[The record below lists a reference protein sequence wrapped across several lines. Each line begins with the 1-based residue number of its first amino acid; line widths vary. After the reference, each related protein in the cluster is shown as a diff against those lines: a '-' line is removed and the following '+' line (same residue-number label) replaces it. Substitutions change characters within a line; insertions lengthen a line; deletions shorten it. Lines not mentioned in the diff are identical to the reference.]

1 MEGEENI
8 CVVCSDEI
16 TIFAVGVCDHPICYK
31 CSTRLRVLCMENY
44 CPTCRSNLPEVAF
57 IQKLAKFEDIPNKNK
72 MLVNSQFNLLFEN
85 SEIEKRFNQLIEHRC
100 PSCLPN
106 KQTEY
111 KFSMLR
117 SHLRNVHKLYY
128 CDLCVQHLKIF
139 TSERKLY
146 TQAELAHHRSVGDP
160 DDSSYRG
167 HPLCQFCQKRYMDID
182 DLYRHLRKDHLFC
195 HFCDAD
201 NISNQYY
208 DEYSVLKEHFRKEH
222 YLCEEPEC
230 ANAQFTHAFRT
241 DIDLK
246 KHITQE
252 HGQNLTKAQARQA
265 RTIDLDFQLP
275 PRIRARDIGGRPDY
289 RNEASSR
296 GRYSKA
302 QKGRAYFDGRDA
314 DLQKAIAASIEDE
327 VQHQQALMK
336 SEGEKTVRKEKSEN
350 NSTKPL
356 PKLSLNEDF
365 PSLPSATGVNNDQST
380 FQTRWATRSNPHN
393 LANNMVEEFPSL
405 TLNSSSTVNAEVKP
419 SLKTYISK
427 KKETNS
433 HKQKQPVLFEEDFPQ
448 LATSNKKNNSANHAS
463 GTQPNVWTKNT
474 KQQPKKQKQ
483 TTFNYRV
490 PMNIDS
496 TDISQLSH
504 TMPVSVNTK
513 QQTNVKQPSAKDQ
526 SSNKQASSAK
536 QFAGVKQ
543 QTNNSKQQASNKQA
557 SNKQQSNN
565 KQTSAKANDMSP
577 VVTLKDVSKLLD
589 SEENFP
595 SLTNKKKSQ
604 ENNVP
609 VATWP
614 IKKPTVKNSEEKK
627 SNSFTGS
634 LVLKSKK
641 NKEKNSSTEKVS
653 CDSSTK
659 DVKKPVPAAD
669 SSESSAA
676 ASDPD
681 SSRGNSKSCVDCVI
695 QLNGKA
701 ELDEGRADK
710 IGKNWEESDVK
721 ADTKRNTS
729 NKQLD
734 ARPKEFTVQNIL
746 SEEDF
751 PALCKN
757 DKLAQGSSSKTSV
770 KPPPGFAGFPNNKDS
785 SSAYKSLLPRPPPG
799 LSLSNSAITNF
810 QQALTGQHPINAT
823 LKFNY
828 CPPSN
833 FVGRN
838 RQLITEIRTALSNDE
853 NRFDTFKSLSQD
865 FRHGVISSQE
875 YYRQCFDLLGSENFP
890 NIVQELIALLPD
902 IAKQQA
908 LFGVHQDNSATH
920 INTASKHVWT
930 SKENLLQSCHVCQ
943 QVLSQSDY
951 KAHISLYHQNSD
963 FTWDSR
969 EPSSWSC
976 GNFQNTSLVKA
987 K

>member
-1 MEGEENI
+1 M
-8 CVVCSDEI
+8 
-16 TIFAVGVCDHPICYK
+16 K
-31 CSTRLRVLCMENY
+31 Y
-44 CPTCRSNLPEVAF
+44 C
-57 IQKLAKFEDIPNKNK
+57 
-72 MLVNSQFNLLFEN
+72 LLF
-85 SEIEKRFNQLIEHRC
+85 
-100 PSCLPN
+100 P
-106 KQTEY
+106 
-111 KFSMLR
+111 
-117 SHLRNVHKLYY
+117 
-128 CDLCVQHLKIF
+128 
-139 TSERKLY
+139 
-146 TQAELAHHRSVGDP
+146 
-160 DDSSYRG
+160 
-167 HPLCQFCQKRYMDID
+167 
-182 DLYRHLRKDHLFC
+182 
-195 HFCDAD
+195 
-201 NISNQYY
+201 
-208 DEYSVLKEHFRKEH
+208 
-222 YLCEEPEC
+222 
-230 ANAQFTHAFRT
+230 
-241 DIDLK
+241 
-246 KHITQE
+246 
-252 HGQNLTKAQARQA
+252 
-265 RTIDLDFQLP
+265 
-275 PRIRARDIGGRPDY
+275 
-289 RNEASSR
+289 
-296 GRYSKA
+296 
-302 QKGRAYFDGRDA
+302 RDA

-336 SEGEKTVRKEKSEN
+336 AEGEKTVRKEKSEN
-350 NSTKPL
+350 NSTKAL
-356 PKLSLNEDF
+356 LKLSLNEDF

-380 FQTRWATRSNPHN
+380 FQNRWATRSNPN
-393 LANNMVEEFPSL
+393 SLANNMVEEFPSL
-405 TLNSSSTVNAEVKP
+405 TLNSSSNVTAEVKP
-419 SLKTYISK
+419 SLKTYNGK

-433 HKQKQPVLFEEDFPQ
+433 HKPKQPVILFEEDFPQ
-448 LATSNKKNNSANHAS
+448 LATSSKKNNSANHAS
-463 GTQPNVWTKNT
+463 GTQPNVWTKIT

-483 TTFNYRV
+483 TTFSNKTF
-490 PMNIDS
+490 MNIDS
-496 TDISQLSH
+496 NDTNQLSH
-504 TMPVSVNTK
+504 TTMPGSVNTK
-513 QQTNVKQPSAKDQ
+513 QQTSVKQPSAKEQ
-526 SSNKQASSAK
+526 SNNKQASSAK
-536 QFAGVKQ
+536 QFSGVKQ
-543 QTNNSKQQASNKQA
+543 QTNNSKQQASNKQT

-565 KQTSAKANDMSP
+565 KQTSTKASDMSP

-595 SLTNKKKSQ
+595 SLTNKKKGQ

-627 SNSFTGS
+627 SNSFAGS

-641 NKEKNSSTEKVS
+641 NKEKSSSMEKVL
-653 CDSSTK
+653 CDSSNK
-659 DVKKPVPAAD
+659 DVKKPVPAANT
-669 SSESSAA
+669 SESSAA

-701 ELDEGRADK
+701 ELDESKADK
-710 IGKNWEESDVK
+710 TSKNWEESDVK
-721 ADTKRNTS
+721 ADTKQNTT

-734 ARPKEFTVQNIL
+734 ARPKEFAVQNIL
-746 SEEDF
+746 SEKDF
-751 PALCKN
+751 PALCKK
-757 DKLAQGSSSKTSV
+757 DKLTQGSGLKPSV
-770 KPPPGFAGFPNNKDS
+770 KPPPGFASFPNNKDS

-810 QQALTGQHPINAT
+810 QQALTGQHPINTT

-838 RQLITEIRTALSNDE
+838 RQLITEIRAALSNDE

-908 LFGVHQDNSATH
+908 LFGVHQDNSSTQ
-920 INTASKHVWT
+920 INTASKQVWT